1 MTVRIKIF
9 IALVGFAINCTSF
22 VSAQSLEEIVVTA
35 QKRVESLS
43 EVPISISAVSGETL
57 ENRSIDSLATLS
69 QSMPNVNIFEGAI
82 DSTIQVRG
90 VTTGNNKGFEQSVAM
105 YFDGVPYGRAQLVRT
120 PLVDLERVEVLRG
133 PQPTIF
139 GKNAIAGA
147 ISVIS
152 AKPTDE
158 FEGKISVSYES
169 EHEESQVLG
178 VVSGP
183 LSDSLSGRLT
193 VSYRDMDG
201 WVNNTQMQR
210 MEPQREESYVRAQ

>member
-1 MTVRIKIF
+1 MFVKVKIL
-9 IALVGFAINCTSF
+9 IALFGVAMNYTTIL
-22 VSAQSLEEIVVTA
+22 SAQSLEEIVVTA
-35 QKRVESLS
+35 QKRAESLS
-43 EVPISISAVSGETL
+43 EVPISISAVTGETL

-183 LSDSLSGRLT
+183 PFCS
-193 VSYRDMDG
+193 
-201 WVNNTQMQR
+201 
-210 MEPQREESYVRAQ
+210 E